1 MKLFKK
7 LFPKKKPTVNRIYKI
22 FPKTDLDLLFDIEH
36 SINRIYPKGC
46 LKITFPTKSID
57 ENIMVTVEYTVPN
70 VLFVFGQH
78 YEAIKRIKAL

>member
-1 MKLFKK
+1 MIKFKNPFKK
-7 LFPKKKPTVNRIYKI
+7 RKQTVSRINKI
-22 FPKTDLDLLFDIEH
+22 FPKADLDLLFDIEH

-46 LKITFPTKSID
+46 LKITFPTKCLED
-57 ENIMVTVEYTVPN
+57 HVMVTVEYTIPN